1 MNMSTI
7 LRKLVCITVTAAIF
21 LTTYGQGHS
30 DADIDRILEQSVTM
44 PVESLT
50 SRAYNMLKPENIQQP
65 LALYKAAVARYRPSM
80 NERECYFCVIATI
93 NIGYI
98 YLFFYHNPEQAYPYL
113 ARGLKIAKERGF
125 TSLIPGALDNL
136 AKVHGDYGDTD
147 TELAMLKEAFAT
159 TLRDDQGPVYSLK
172 GMRYHLRVMVFM
184 DMVMT
189 AVRHNRLSDIAEEAD
204 IMSRTVLRDN
214 TLAPYANV
222 LAIALKQILDGQ
234 YHAAIKK
241 LQQARSLLT
250 AGSDYHRNVVNHLV
264 LMSDV
269 YSRNGETA
277 LALLRLDSARAEA
290 AANGIDDLI
299 PLIYSQKATLLPD
312 SARYYSA
319 LAALTR
325 DSLYDVG
332 SLVRIKDLENS
343 VYIDELNHE
352 AELKEERHRRRLY
365 IIYALSGALI
375 AIAAIGAVAVHRNR
389 QLSQANRTLV
399 RNSRQEAD
407 TREIERKLRHA
418 IPVGEEEKMRVASCV
433 RDIME
438 GDPRIYDPDFSLE
451 ALASITGTKPKYLS
465 TIINEVFG
473 RNLSSLLA
481 EARIREACQKLADP
495 ATASSL
501 TIDAI
506 AESVGYRSR
515 THFSALFKRITGVTP
530 SRYAAI
536 AASDTKRD
544 EKA

>member
-1 MNMSTI
+1 MNTALYKLACTVLATI
-7 LRKLVCITVTAAIF
+7 MTLFAF
-21 LTTYGQGHS
+21 GQRHNATEIDRVLEHS
-30 DADIDRILEQSVTM
+30 DTM
-44 PVESLT
+44 SVESLT
-50 SRAYNMLKPENIQQP
+50 SQAYNILTPEKVQQA
-65 LALYKAAVARYRPSM
+65 LALYKTAVARYNPSM
-80 NERECYFCVIATI
+80 SERDCYFSVIATI

-98 YLFFYHNPEQAYPYL
+98 YLFFYLNPEQAYPYL
-113 ARGLKIAKERGF
+113 ARGLKIAKEHGF

-147 TELAMLKEAFAT
+147 TELSMLKEAFAT
-159 TLRDDQGPVYSLK
+159 TLRDDQGPVYSIK

-189 AVRHNRLSDIAEEAD
+189 AVRHNRLADIAEETD

-214 TLAPYANV
+214 SLAPYAHA
-222 LAIALKQILDGQ
+222 LAIAMKHILDEQ
-234 YHAAIKK
+234 YHPALKK
-241 LQQARSLLT
+241 MQSAGKLLT
-250 AGSDYHRNVVNHLV
+250 SGSDYYRNVVNHHV
-264 LMSDV
+264 LMSYV
-269 YSRNGETA
+269 YSRNGDKSQ
-277 LALLRLDSARAEA
+277 ALLRLDSARTEA

-299 PLIYSQKATLLPD
+299 PLIYRQKAALLPD
-312 SARYYSA
+312 SSQYYSA
-319 LAALTR
+319 LASLAR

-332 SLVRIKDLENS
+332 SLVRIKNLENS
-343 VYIDELNHE
+343 VYIDELNQE
-352 AELKEERHRRRLY
+352 AALKEERHRRSLY
-365 IIYALSGALI
+365 IIYALSGALL
-375 AIAAIGAVAVHRNR
+375 AIAAIGAVAVRRNR
-389 QLSQANRTLV
+389 QLTQANRTLV
-399 RNSRQEAD
+399 RNIRQEAD

-438 GDPRIYDPDFSLE
+438 SDPCIYDPDFSLDT
-451 ALASITGTKPKYLS
+451 LASITGTKPKYLS

-481 EARIREACQKLADP
+481 EARIREACRKLADP
-495 ATASSL
+495 STASVL

-506 AESVGYRSR
+506 AESVGYKSR

-536 AASDTKRD
+536 AASDTKQN